1 MKFGREEITYAE
13 LEARANCLARVLI
26 AAGVRPDTL
35 VPVCL
40 ERSVELI
47 VALVGIIKS
56 GGAYVALD
64 PEHPP
69 ARLAT
74 MLEEVDGPA
83 LLTREAFRARLPTC
97 RESFALDTD
106 WPRIAEESSV
116 EPGAPAGPDHLAYVS
131 YTSGSTGKP
140 KGVAVPHR
148 GVLRLVVN
156 GNCAS
161 FGPEEIFLQLSPVA
175 FDASTYEIWGAL
187 LNGENWSFPP
197 PGVLTLEEIGRTLL
211 QEKITSLFVTTGL
224 FHLIVDERINDLR
237 GLRQLRQ
244 AAKCSRSRTFAG
256 FCARSPAAG

>member
-83 LLTREAFRARLPTC
+83 LLTREGSALVSRLAGNPLPTPIG
-97 RESFALDTD
+97 RVL
-106 WPRIAEESSV
+106 PRRVAWSR
-116 EPGAPAGPDHLAYVS
+116 APGPDHLAYVS

-156 GNCAS
+156 GDCAS
-161 FGPEEIFLQLSPVA
+161 FGPEEIFLQLA
-175 FDASTYEIWGAL
+175 G
-187 LNGENWSFPP
+187 SF
-197 PGVLTLEEIGRTLL
+197 RC
-211 QEKITSLFVTTGL
+211 
-224 FHLIVDERINDLR
+224 FHLRNLGRVAQR
-237 GLRQLRQ
+237 GKLVIPR
-244 AAKCSRSRTFAG
+244 
-256 FCARSPAAG
+256 PAC

>member
-97 RESFALDTD
+97 RESFAGH
-106 WPRIAEESSV
+106 R
-116 EPGAPAGPDHLAYVS
+116 LAAYC
-131 YTSGSTGKP
+131 
-140 KGVAVPHR
+140 R
-148 GVLRLVVN
+148 G
-156 GNCAS
+156 
-161 FGPEEIFLQLSPVA
+161 E
-175 FDASTYEIWGAL
+175 
-187 LNGENWSFPP
+187 
-197 PGVLTLEEIGRTLL
+197 
-211 QEKITSLFVTTGL
+211 
-224 FHLIVDERINDLR
+224 
-237 GLRQLRQ
+237 
-244 AAKCSRSRTFAG
+244 
-256 FCARSPAAG
+256 

>member
-83 LLTREAFRARLPTC
+83 LLTREASALVSRLAGNPL
-97 RESFALDTD
+97 LDTD

-116 EPGAPAGPDHLAYVS
+116 EPGAPGQ
-131 YTSGSTGKP
+131 T
-140 KGVAVPHR
+140 
-148 GVLRLVVN
+148 
-156 GNCAS
+156 
-161 FGPEEIFLQLSPVA
+161 I
-175 FDASTYEIWGAL
+175 L
-187 LNGENWSFPP
+187 LM
-197 PGVLTLEEIGRTLL
+197 
-211 QEKITSLFVTTGL
+211 
-224 FHLIVDERINDLR
+224 
-237 GLRQLRQ
+237 
-244 AAKCSRSRTFAG
+244 
-256 FCARSPAAG
+256 